1 MTVDDGGM
9 VVALGLDDVI
19 KIFNEKKSHF
29 IQKNWQV
36 FKYLDLSKIT
46 LLRLKLI

>member
-19 KIFNEKKSHF
+19 KIFNEK
-29 IQKNWQV
+29 
-36 FKYLDLSKIT
+36 IT
-46 LLRLKLI
+46 FYPEKLAGI